1 MEINILMNRI
11 FNIAGPC
18 NPKKHYM
25 IDALRRL
32 GKDIFQLIDLEQYFV
47 IHAARQSGKT
57 TLLLELTRI
66 VNKEG
71 KYHALYCS
79 LENAQ
84 AAADAAEG
92 IPTIINSI
100 QNALEGYDLPNARL
114 FQKDININDHLNS
127 LQMALTNYCRSLDK
141 PLVLFFD
148 EADCLSGQTLIS
160 FLRQLRNGYV
170 NRENIPFIHSLAL
183 VGMRNIRDYRDEYRL
198 PEKTLG
204 SASPFNITAASMTLQ
219 NFSQKEVEDL
229 YYQHTVETGQK
240 FNLDAIDLVWMQTQG
255 QPWLV
260 NAIAREIVMNMTDDD
275 PKRTIT
281 ADMVSP
287 AIQTLILRRDTHFD
301 SLLARLREERV
312 RSIIEPVL
320 TGDIGELII
329 DSDDY
334 SYVKDLGLIRDDLGK
349 IEPANPIY
357 GDIIVRAL
365 NKTTQKE
372 MESVMLS
379 PSEIKD
385 KARKLEVQN
394 LKFRTF
400 LKNRADDDEL
410 DAQSAPII

>member
-1 MEINILMNRI
+1 MNRI

-349 IEPANPIY
+349 IEPANPIS